1 MPKMK
6 SRRGAVKRLRRT
18 GSGKVKRNKAYA
30 SHLMTSKTR
39 KQKRRL
45 RKSAIIAKAD
55 ERRIL
60 KQMGKGA

>member
-6 SRRGAVKRLRRT
+6 TRRGAAKRLRLT
-18 GSGKVKRNKAYA
+18 GSGKVRRNKGYA
-30 SHLMTSKTR
+30 SHLMTSKSR

-45 RKSAIIAKAD
+45 RKSAIVDKAD

-60 KQMGKGA
+60 RQLAKA

>member
-6 SRRGAVKRLRRT
+6 SRRGAAKRLRLTAT
-18 GSGKVKRNKAYA
+18 GKIRRNKAHA

-45 RKSAIIAKAD
+45 RKSTIVSKAD
-55 ERRIL
+55 QRRLL
-60 KQMGKGA
+60 KQLGGGA

>member
-6 SRRGAVKRLRRT
+6 TRRGAMKRLRLT
-18 GSGKVKRNKAYA
+18 ASGRIRRNKASA

-45 RKSAIIAKAD
+45 RKSVIVTPAD
-55 ERRIL
+55 ERRML
-60 KQMGKGA
+60 KQMGRA

>member
-6 SRRGAVKRLRRT
+6 SRRGAMKRLRLT
-18 GSGKVKRNKAYA
+18 GSGKVRRNKASA

-45 RKSAIIAKAD
+45 RKSAIVAKAD

-60 KQMGKGA
+60 KQLGHGA

>member
-6 SRRGAVKRLRRT
+6 TRRGSMKRLRLT
-18 GSGKVKRNKAYA
+18 ASGRVRRNKGCA

-45 RKSAIIAKAD
+45 RKSVIVDKAD

-60 KQMGKGA
+60 RQMAKA